1 MQNVKQIQ
9 MQMHQIA
16 TGEAHLL
23 FNGKFY
29 DQLDSVAMG
38 SLLAPV
44 LANLFV
50 GHNKKLWT
58 KNFQGTPPS
67 YYRRNMDDI
76 SSVFNNSFEAK
87 NFFNYINTRHPNMK
101 FTMETEVKKIIPFL
115 DVLIDNSQAFMIMSP
130 NSKKFSKEILIL
142 FLFQTKS

>member
-44 LANLFV
+44 LANLFI
-50 GHNKKLWT
+50 GHNEKLLKPKTFRGLPHPT
-58 KNFQGTPPS
+58 KEEIWMIFLPFSIIALKQ
-67 YYRRNMDDI
+67 
-76 SSVFNNSFEAK
+76 
-87 NFFNYINTRHPNMK
+87 
-101 FTMETEVKKIIPFL
+101 KIF
-115 DVLIDNSQAFMIMSP
+115 
-130 NSKKFSKEILIL
+130 
-142 FLFQTKS
+142 